1 MSKPKILLVDD
12 VMLFLAI
19 EKGFLELSPV
29 QVLTARN
36 GLDALEIAK
45 KERPDLVV
53 MDVNM
58 PKMDGITCCATIKR
72 DPALRSIPVI
82 MITNASLKRDLE
94 SCFNA
99 GCDDLIQKP
108 VHGRIFLEKLR
119 RFIPKIE
126 RREKRVPCRI
136 EVDIRTN
143 DKTVSGVGH
152 DISLHGMYV
161 ASPFLAEEQSEV
173 SLSFRLPT
181 NGQWLTEVKGRVA
194 WTNRTDSV
202 KKPEMPAGFGV
213 EFLEV
218 TGEGLVLLRNKE
230 LENFIS
236 STGESI

>member
-1 MSKPKILLVDD
+1 MSKPKVLLVDD

-29 QVLTARN
+29 QVLTAQN
-36 GLDALEIAK
+36 GLDALEIVK

-58 PKMDGITCCATIKR
+58 PKMDGISCCAAIKR
-72 DPALRSIPVI
+72 DPALRAIPVI
-82 MITNASLKRDLE
+82 MITNASLKKDLE

-108 VHGRIFLEKLR
+108 VQGRIFLEKLR

-126 RREKRVPCRI
+126 RRERRVPCRI
-136 EVDIRTN
+136 EVDVKIDGRTI
-143 DKTVSGVGH
+143 SGVAH

-161 ASPFLAEEQSEV
+161 ASHSETGEQSEV
-173 SLSFRLPT
+173 AISFRLPT
-181 NGQWLTEVKGRVA
+181 NDQWLTEVKGRITWV
-194 WTNRTDSV
+194 NRLTSL
-202 KKPEMPAGFGV
+202 KKPEMPSGFGV

-218 TGEGLVLLRNKE
+218 TGEGLVLLRTKE
-230 LENFIS
+230 LEAFIAS
-236 STGESI
+236 SRESK

>member
-1 MSKPKILLVDD
+1 MSKPKVLLVDD

-29 QVLTARN
+29 QVLTAQN
-36 GLDALEIAK
+36 GLDALDIVK

-58 PKMDGITCCATIKR
+58 PKMDGITCCAAIKR
-72 DPALRSIPVI
+72 DPELRAIPVI

-108 VHGRIFLEKLR
+108 VQGRIFLEKLR

-126 RREKRVPCRI
+126 RREKRVQCRI
-136 EVDIRTN
+136 EVQVKINGRII
-143 DKTVSGVGH
+143 SGVGH
-152 DISLHGMYV
+152 DISQHGMYV
-161 ASPFLAEEQSEV
+161 ASHSEVGEQSEV
-173 SLSFRLPT
+173 AVSFRLPA
-181 NGQWLTEVKGRVA
+181 NDQWLTEVKGRIA
-194 WTNRTDSV
+194 WTNRAGSI
-202 KKPEMPAGFGV
+202 KKPQMPAGFGV

-218 TGEGLVLLRNKE
+218 TGEGLVLLRTKE
-230 LENFIS
+230 LEAFIATVGKS
-236 STGESI
+236 M